1 VLVQQQQE
9 HPRAGSVSVRMDEFQ
24 REITLHRPA
33 GMLAARLRYLRL
45 EFMRSLPLPAGLAEL
60 QRHRQQFMK
69 LNSQHPP
76 ASSAEVG
83 SLFIDF
89 LAAQL

>member
-1 VLVQQQQE
+1 MQQQE

-33 GMLAARLRYLRL
+33 GMLVARMRYLRL

-60 QRHRQQFMK
+60 QRNRQQFMK
-69 LNSQHPP
+69 LNS
-76 ASSAEVG
+76 
-83 SLFIDF
+83 
-89 LAAQL
+89 